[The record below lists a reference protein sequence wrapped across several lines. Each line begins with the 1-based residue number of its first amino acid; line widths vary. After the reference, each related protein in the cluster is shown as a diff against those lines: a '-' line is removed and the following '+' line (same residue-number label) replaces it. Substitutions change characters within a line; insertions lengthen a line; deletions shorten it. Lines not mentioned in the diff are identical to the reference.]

1 MEGWGTDEKGVIEVI
16 AHRDATQRKLI
27 RLAYEELYNENLI
40 KRLESELSGDFEVS
54 ICAPLRTSI

>member
-1 MEGWGTDEKGVIEVI
+1 MIEVV

-27 RLAYEELYNENLI
+27 RIAYEELYNENLI

-54 ICAPLRTSI
+54 TSLKSYA